1 LLDFQN
7 LKVDLAEL
15 VGMIGEDRAAE
26 RQCCLLLQALRWR
39 ISRTPLWE
47 AREKVIQTYVDEDLL
62 HLNGFSGSDFDLP
75 DPAAT
80 LVMRLLSCPSELA
93 QEYAVRLFYYI
104 ASSVHGRNY
113 FLSVADELIQW
124 LVARLQSRQWK
135 FKTALDEH
143 VLGCLQRLSLSPQH
157 SASILRA
164 DDSILE
170 QLFELLAAAQ
180 KHSHFANEHASTLLL
195 NLALDPSCGARLGG
209 LEEAAVRAVQRV
221 LADPEL
227 DYMHAYLISV
237 LFSALQSP
245 ELREII
251 VTSQGQEP
259 DYVHFFRELTLDA
272 SPLEPTG
279 RNQLRYIVQLIDQGN
294 LDSAMQ
300 QEEEKR
306 QEEREDAPAEQESKL
321 FNPEVEAD
329 EHPKFRQSSVLK
341 TELRGE
347 QLLCYGY
354 PDRQANR
361 VYKEEKEA
369 KAADKDGETSP
380 ILPDKKRSP
389 VMRKFNKIPDEM
401 QHKPKIQND

>member
-1 LLDFQN
+1 
-7 LKVDLAEL
+7 
-15 VGMIGEDRAAE
+15 
-26 RQCCLLLQALRWR
+26 
-39 ISRTPLWE
+39 
-47 AREKVIQTYVDEDLL
+47 
-62 HLNGFSGSDFDLP
+62 
-75 DPAAT
+75 
-80 LVMRLLSCPSELA
+80 
-93 QEYAVRLFYYI
+93 
-104 ASSVHGRNY
+104 
-113 FLSVADELIQW
+113 
-124 LVARLQSRQWK
+124 
-135 FKTALDEH
+135 
-143 VLGCLQRLSLSPQH
+143 
-157 SASILRA
+157 
-164 DDSILE
+164 
-170 QLFELLAAAQ
+170 
-180 KHSHFANEHASTLLL
+180 
-195 NLALDPSCGARLGG
+195 